1 MHSKQQETHGTFY
14 VSGSQHRCFP
24 SGDESLKMS
33 KLDVRHFQATDRLCM
48 PLAYLAHSY
57 SRLKHFFTTNDELD
71 CKVQDLKNILM
82 SLFNVLAR

>member
-1 MHSKQQETHGTFY
+1 MHSKQQEPHGTFH
-14 VSGSQHRCFP
+14 VSGSQHHYFP

-57 SRLKHFFTTNDELD
+57 GRPEHERR
-71 CKVQDLKNILM
+71 V
-82 SLFNVLAR
+82 